1 MTILKL
7 KKLDAAQRQLR
18 TAITLWFHDG
28 DPVAIHALAFAAYEV
43 IHTVSKKRNPYR
55 RDLLFDTLLIKDEY
69 RKDFCIKLKEHAWF
83 FKHADRDSEAEIEFN
98 SELSEGFI
106 LYAIL
111 GRELCGEPQS
121 QEESTYLWWLQ
132 LHHPSI
138 LTQKG
143 RDALAKLMPVENLQY
158 IRRLSKRDFF
168 EGMQD
173 ARRLTGRPFKISA
186 DIV

>member
-69 RKDFCIKLKEHAWF
+69 RKDFCIKLKEHA
-83 FKHADRDSEAEIEFN
+83 
-98 SELSEGFI
+98 
-106 LYAIL
+106 
-111 GRELCGEPQS
+111 
-121 QEESTYLWWLQ
+121 Q